1 MTELGAYITEFLL
14 PLLIAAKVTVQVSL
28 GAFLVAIATGL
39 ILATLRYLLPIAL
52 IRAPIAVFVEI
63 FRNVPS
69 LTHLFIIYFGLA
81 YVGIR
86 FGSISSAIIA
96 LGLIGGA
103 TLTDVFRAG
112 FEAVH
117 AGQREAALA
126 VGMTPRQV
134 FREIILPQTWRVTL
148 PPIGNY
154 AVQLVKDTSLVA
166 AIAAPEVMFTAR
178 NLVVTTFETSI
189 IYAFAAGVYLLLC
202 LPLSRLARTLEQRMA
217 IPR

>member
-1 MTELGAYITEFLL
+1 MMELGGYITEFLF
-14 PLLIAAKVTVQVSL
+14 PLLIAAKVTIQVSL
-28 GAFLVAIATGL
+28 GAIIFAIATGL

-52 IRAPIAVFVEI
+52 IRVPIAIFVEI

-86 FGSISSAIIA
+86 FGSISSAIVA

-117 AGQREAALA
+117 TGQREAALA
-126 VGMTPRQV
+126 VGMTPRLA

-202 LPLSRLARTLEQRMA
+202 LPLSRLAKTLEQRMA

>member
-1 MTELGAYITEFLL
+1 VTENSGYISDFLV
-14 PLLIAAKVTVQVSL
+14 PLLLAARVTIQVSL
-28 GAFLVAIATGL
+28 GAFVLAIGTGL
-39 ILATLRYLLPIAL
+39 LLATLRYLVPIAL

-86 FGSISSAIIA
+86 FGSVSSAIVA

-112 FEAVH
+112 FEVVDP
-117 AGQREAALA
+117 GQREAALA
-126 VGMTPRQV
+126 VGLTPRMV

-202 LPLSRLARTLEQRMA
+202 LPLAHLAKTLERRMA

>member
-1 MTELGAYITEFLL
+1 MAELGGYITEFLL

-28 GAFLVAIATGL
+28 GAFVFAIATGL
-39 ILATLRYLLPIAL
+39 MLATLRYLLPIAL
-52 IRAPIAVFVEI
+52 IRVPIAVFVEI

-126 VGMTPRQV
+126 VGMTPRLA

-202 LPLSRLARTLEQRMA
+202 LPLSRLAKTLEQRMA

>member
-1 MTELGAYITEFLL
+1 MMELGGYITVFLF

-28 GAFLVAIATGL
+28 GAFIFAIATGL

-52 IRAPIAVFVEI
+52 IRVPIAVFVEI

-81 YVGIR
+81 YAGIR

-103 TLTDVFRAG
+103 MLTDVFRAG

-117 AGQREAALA
+117 TGQREAALA
-126 VGMTPRQV
+126 VGMTPRLA

-148 PPIGNY
+148 PPVGNY

-202 LPLSRLARTLEQRMA
+202 LPLSRLAKTLEQRMA
-217 IPR
+217 IPQ

>member
-1 MTELGAYITEFLL
+1 MMEHGGYITEFLF
-14 PLLIAAKVTVQVSL
+14 PLLIAAKVTILVSL
-28 GAFLVAIATGL
+28 GAFIFAIAIGL
-39 ILATLRYLLPIAL
+39 TLATLRYLLPIAL
-52 IRAPIAVFVEI
+52 IRVPIAVFVEI

-117 AGQREAALA
+117 TGQREAALA
-126 VGMTPRQV
+126 VGMTPRLA

-202 LPLSRLARTLEQRMA
+202 LPLSRLAKTLEQRMA
-217 IPR
+217 IPQ

>member
-1 MTELGAYITEFLL
+1 MMELGGYITEFLF

-28 GAFLVAIATGL
+28 GAFVFAIAMGL
-39 ILATLRYLLPIAL
+39 MLATLRYLLPIAL
-52 IRAPIAVFVEI
+52 IRMPIAVFVEI

-126 VGMTPRQV
+126 VGLTPRLA

>member
-1 MTELGAYITEFLL
+1 MMELGRYITEFLF

-28 GAFLVAIATGL
+28 GAFMVAIATGL

-52 IRAPIAVFVEI
+52 IRVPIAVFVEI

-81 YVGIR
+81 YVGVR

-117 AGQREAALA
+117 TGQREAALA
-126 VGMTPRQV
+126 VGMTPRLA

-148 PPIGNY
+148 PPVGNY

-202 LPLSRLARTLEQRMA
+202 LPLSRLAKTLEQRMA

>member
-1 MTELGAYITEFLL
+1 MKELGGYITEFLL
-14 PLLIAAKVTVQVSL
+14 PLLIAAKVTIQVSL
-28 GAFLVAIATGL
+28 GAFVFAIATGL
-39 ILATLRYLLPIAL
+39 MLATLRYLLPIAL
-52 IRAPIAVFVEI
+52 IRVPIAVFVEV

-126 VGMTPRQV
+126 VGLTPRLA

-202 LPLSRLARTLEQRMA
+202 LPLSRLAKTLEQRMA

>member
-1 MTELGAYITEFLL
+1 MTELGGYITEFLF

-28 GAFLVAIATGL
+28 GAFVFAIATGL

-52 IRAPIAVFVEI
+52 IRVPIAVFVEI

-81 YVGIR
+81 YAGIR
-86 FGSISSAIIA
+86 FGSMSSAIIA

-126 VGMTPRQV
+126 VGMTPRLA

-202 LPLSRLARTLEQRMA
+202 LPLSRLAKTLEQRMA

>member
-1 MTELGAYITEFLL
+1 MMELGSYITEFLV

-28 GAFLVAIATGL
+28 GAFVFAIATGL

-52 IRAPIAVFVEI
+52 IRVPIAVFVEI

-103 TLTDVFRAG
+103 TLTDIFRAG

-126 VGMTPRQV
+126 VGMTPRQA

-189 IYAFAAGVYLLLC
+189 IYGFAAGVYLLLC
-202 LPLSRLARTLEQRMA
+202 LPLSRLAKSLEQRMA

>member
-1 MTELGAYITEFLL
+1 MMELGGYITAFLF

-28 GAFLVAIATGL
+28 GAFIFAIATGL

-52 IRAPIAVFVEI
+52 IRVPIAVFVEI

-81 YVGIR
+81 YAGIR

-103 TLTDVFRAG
+103 MLTDVFRAG

-117 AGQREAALA
+117 TGQREAALA
-126 VGMTPRQV
+126 VGMTPRLA

-202 LPLSRLARTLEQRMA
+202 LPLSRLAKTLEQRMA

>member
-1 MTELGAYITEFLL
+1 MTELGGHITEFLF

-28 GAFLVAIATGL
+28 GAFMFAIATGL

-52 IRAPIAVFVEI
+52 IRVPIAVFVEI

-126 VGMTPRQV
+126 VGMTPRLA

>member
-1 MTELGAYITEFLL
+1 MTELGGYITEFLV

-28 GAFLVAIATGL
+28 GAFMFAIATGL

-52 IRAPIAVFVEI
+52 IRLPIAVFVEI

-117 AGQREAALA
+117 TGQREAALA
-126 VGMTPRQV
+126 VGMTPRLA

-202 LPLSRLARTLEQRMA
+202 LPLSRLAKTLEQRMA

>member
-1 MTELGAYITEFLL
+1 MMELGGYITEFLF
-14 PLLIAAKVTVQVSL
+14 PLLIAAKVTIQVSL
-28 GAFLVAIATGL
+28 GAMILAIATGL

-52 IRAPIAVFVEI
+52 IRVPIAIFVEI

-86 FGSISSAIIA
+86 FGSISSAIVA

-117 AGQREAALA
+117 TGQREAALA
-126 VGMTPRQV
+126 VGMTPRLA

-202 LPLSRLARTLEQRMA
+202 LPLSRLAKTLEQRMA

>member
-1 MTELGAYITEFLL
+1 MMELGSYITEFLF

-28 GAFLVAIATGL
+28 GAFIFAIGTGL

-52 IRAPIAVFVEI
+52 IRVPIAVFVEI

-117 AGQREAALA
+117 TGQREAALA
-126 VGMTPRQV
+126 VGMTPRLA

-202 LPLSRLARTLEQRMA
+202 LPLSRLAKTLEQRMA

>member
-1 MTELGAYITEFLL
+1 MMELGSYVTEFLF

-28 GAFLVAIATGL
+28 GAFIFAIAIGL

-52 IRAPIAVFVEI
+52 IRVPIAVFVEI

-117 AGQREAALA
+117 TGQREAALA
-126 VGMTPRQV
+126 VGMTPRV
-134 FREIILPQTWRVTL
+134 AFREIILPQTWRVTL

-202 LPLSRLARTLEQRMA
+202 LPLSRLAKTLEQRMA

>member
-1 MTELGAYITEFLL
+1 MTQLGGYVTEFLL

-28 GAFLVAIATGL
+28 GAFMVAIATGL
-39 ILATLRYLLPIAL
+39 ILATIRYLLPIAL
-52 IRAPIAVFVEI
+52 IRVPIAVFVEI

-126 VGMTPRQV
+126 VGMTPRMA

-189 IYAFAAGVYLLLC
+189 IYGFAAAVYLLLC
-202 LPLSRLARTLEQRMA
+202 LPLSRLAKTLEQRMA

>member
-1 MTELGAYITEFLL
+1 MELGGYITEFLF

-28 GAFLVAIATGL
+28 GAFFFAITIGL
-39 ILATLRYLLPIAL
+39 LLATLRYLVPIAL
-52 IRAPIAVFVEI
+52 IRLPIAVFVEI

-126 VGMTPRQV
+126 VGMTPRLA